1 MIELLLGQTADLFT
15 LTLPSLALSAEVDQD
30 FPIWG
35 AVEGV
40 IEGGLSTDTN
50 FEFGFDSSG
59 LEAWAETGFKASD
72 FGKVFDGFYV
82 VDSDGPE
89 FKLDAT
95 MGAGLDLNA
104 VIVDASIVGGLEAGA
119 SLDLID
125 QGEIS
130 GTGDGKIYADQLLA
144 GFSNPSS
151 LFNVVGDLAAFLQA
165 KVRVGFHLG
174 FIKFMRTVW
183 EQNLA
188 EVPIFEFDV
197 GGTSSNGTASN
208 GHLVGTNIFLDGN
221 RNGSPDAYEP
231 STVTGDDASF
241 LLKADHNSFDRN
253 NNGQVDADEGRLI
266 AHGGTDSR

>member
-1 MIELLLGQTADLFT
+1 MEQQGDFYVDYGSYTLDAFNPGGDEAPTSNADDLSLTDKSTTNQAKDGGTSSSGEPSSVFAGLMQDFYDLGVGIPLIDQPVNVIELLLGQTADLFT
-15 LTLPSLALSAEVDQD
+15 LTLPKLELSAEVDQD

-35 AVEGV
+35 GVEGV

-59 LEAWAETGFKASD
+59 LQAWQESGFKESD

-82 VDSDGPE
+82 SDSDGPE

-130 GTGDGKIYADQLLA
+130 GTSDGKIYADELLA

-183 EQNLA
+183 EQDLA
-188 EVPIFEFDV
+188 
-197 GGTSSNGTASN
+197 
-208 GHLVGTNIFLDGN
+208 
-221 RNGSPDAYEP
+221 
-231 STVTGDDASF
+231 
-241 LLKADHNSFDRN
+241 
-253 NNGQVDADEGRLI
+253 
-266 AHGGTDSR
+266 